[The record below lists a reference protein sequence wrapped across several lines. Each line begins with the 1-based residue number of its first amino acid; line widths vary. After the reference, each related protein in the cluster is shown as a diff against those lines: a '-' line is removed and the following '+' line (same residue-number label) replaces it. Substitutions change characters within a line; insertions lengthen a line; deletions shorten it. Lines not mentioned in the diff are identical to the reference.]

1 MIHPDTHPNF
11 AAMHPFSSALGLK
24 VIHAGPGFDSLELEK
39 ALGKERFA
47 ALMKEVTQVFS

>member
-1 MIHPDTHPNF
+1 
-11 AAMHPFSSALGLK
+11 LK